1 MFYVYMPTSKN
12 QIQPIKRNMDELVG
26 KLELAIRGFFQG
38 ILSWKGLFGA
48 ALPTAALYFDDALIH
63 SLEAFV
69 MALGNVIFRAPNYE
83 NLWNEPGKLSVLV
96 DAYRLV
102 KMFQTS
108 YIFYYVKAAGFL
120 ALAQQW
126 LLPLVQKKEGL

>member
-1 MFYVYMPTSKN
+1 
-12 QIQPIKRNMDELVG
+12 MDELVG
-26 KLELAIRGFFQG
+26 KLKLAIRDLFGVM
-38 ILSWKGLFGA
+38 LSWKGLFGA
-48 ALPTAALYFDDALIH
+48 VLPTAALYFDDALVH

-126 LLPLVQKKEGL
+126 LLPLVQKKEGV

>member
-1 MFYVYMPTSKN
+1 MPTVKN
-12 QIQPIKRNMDELVG
+12 QANNGNMDVLVSNL
-26 KLELAIRGFFQG
+26 KLAIRSLFGV
-38 ILSWKGLFGA
+38 ILSKRGLFGA
-48 ALPTAALYFDDALIH
+48 VLPTAALYFDDALVH

-126 LLPLVQKKEGL
+126 LMPLVQKQKGV